1 MRSFQAARARPAK
14 QAGVALIESLVSLVL
29 LAFGVLGVLRMSATI
44 VEANVQSRER
54 IEATFFAEQLI
65 GMALADPANAP
76 CYAVNANLPCGST
89 TAAANVTAWA
99 SQVTGT
105 LPGVTST
112 VNLPSGSYTTD
123 GTFSVTVSWRK
134 ASESQAHSYT
144 ATTNVIN

>member
-1 MRSFQAARARPAK
+1 MRSFRAVRARPVN

-29 LAFGVLGVLRMSATI
+29 LVFGVLGVLRMSATI

-54 IEATFFAEQLI
+54 IAATFFAEQLI

-76 CYAVNANLPCGST
+76 CYAVNASLTCGSA
-89 TAAANVTAWA
+89 TAAANVTTWA
-99 SQVTGT
+99 SQVAST

-112 VNLPSGSYTTD
+112 VNLPSGSYATD

-134 ASESQAHSYT
+134 SSESRAHSYT